1 MEYAQTV
8 LVQIPADTIDDA
20 SRPQGLLAE
29 LDEHRTFLDQQPGFL
44 DMRVTRSINAEG
56 NVLLV
61 VETRWRDDVSL
72 VEYETR
78 EPTVM
83 SIINRHQD
91 LIIQDSLQVLDM
103 ETLRTGSGRRPAA
116 EASERLALPML
127 IPLGILAFAL
137 LVIYGLS
144 RVYLELDNDV
154 ATGLAAG
161 IAVGILAT
169 AWFLVSR
176 PSVPGWQIASIGA
189 VAAAVLTGGALFAVI
204 DEDDGEAT
212 ADEPPAAA
220 SPAAGETPAAPPG
233 DNVFDVA
240 MIPTIQFYTDE
251 ITLPADMEITVH
263 ADNQDTAVLHNWALY
278 ESREVAESEGPS
290 AAIALTQICAAPCLD
305 EVTFT
310 APPPGEYFFRCDV
323 HPIQMV
329 GTAIVE

>member
-1 MEYAQTV
+1 
-8 LVQIPADTIDDA
+8 
-20 SRPQGLLAE
+20 
-29 LDEHRTFLDQQPGFL
+29 
-44 DMRVTRSINAEG
+44 MRVTRSINAEG

-61 VETRWRDDVSL
+61 VETRWRDDNSL

-91 LIIQDSLQVLDM
+91 LIVQDSLQVLDM
-103 ETLRTGSGRRPAA
+103 EALRAGSGRRPAA

-127 IPLGILAFAL
+127 VPLGILAFAL

-169 AWFLVSR
+169 AWFLASR
-176 PSVPGWQIASIGA
+176 PSIPGWQIASIGV

-212 ADEPPAAA
+212 AEEPPAAA
-220 SPAAGETPAAPPG
+220 SPAAGETPAAAPG

-240 MIPTIQFYTDE
+240 MIPTIQFDSDE
-251 ITLPADMEITVH
+251 ISLPADTQVTVR
-263 ADNQDTAVLHNWALY
+263 ADNQDTAILHNWALY
-278 ESREVAESEGPS
+278 ESKEAAESEGPS
-290 AAIALTQICAAPCLD
+290 AAIALTEICAAPCLD